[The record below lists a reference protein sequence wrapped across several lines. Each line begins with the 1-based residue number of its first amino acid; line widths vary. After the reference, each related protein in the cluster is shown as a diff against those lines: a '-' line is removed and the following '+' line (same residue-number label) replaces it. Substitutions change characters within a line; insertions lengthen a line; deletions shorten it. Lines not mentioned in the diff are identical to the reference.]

1 MEDAISK
8 LPDTV
13 EPDDAETEAL
23 INTAK
28 EQYDSLTDHEK
39 SLIPEEL
46 KEKLESLLGDLL
58 DYRIIEGDGS
68 KWTLGDD
75 ASLTITAN
83 GSVEKFTG
91 IEVDGKAVDAAN
103 YTVKSGSTIISLKP
117 EYLNTLSVGK
127 HTLTVIYTDG
137 ETSGEFE
144 ILKDTETPTPD
155 TGDSSSMV
163 LWITLMFIAVCGLS
177 GAMVYGRKKKYGK

>member
-1 MEDAISK
+1 M
-8 LPDTV
+8 
-13 EPDDAETEAL
+13 
-23 INTAK
+23 
-28 EQYDSLTDHEK
+28 
-39 SLIPEEL
+39 
-46 KEKLESLLGDLL
+46 
-58 DYRIIEGDGS
+58 
-68 KWTLGDD
+68 
-75 ASLTITAN
+75 
-83 GSVEKFTG
+83 
-91 IEVDGKAVDAAN
+91 GKAVDAAN